1 MRMFKT
7 QKTESGPA
15 EKPSASA
22 TESKSGTEAGG
33 QDESRAGYQPYT
45 PVKQRTFHPD
55 VPRPSNAPAATTT
68 TGAAPATPDSLERG
82 NTLIVGP
89 NIRLKGEIAACDTLV
104 VQGNIEAS
112 MDSRHID
119 IAEGGVFIGEAAVD
133 TADIAGHFEGT
144 ITVRDCLSVR
154 NSGQVRGSIRYGR
167 LAVQDGGVLKGEIE
181 LIENGNSRSTKPG
194 EAAKSPS
201 TGGNGSKPAN
211 GSAGSHDTGSDKQVA
226 AQN

>member
-1 MRMFKT
+1 MRMFKS
-7 QKTESGPA
+7 QKQEPGASPTPPGP
-15 EKPSASA
+15 ETKLNPGNNDQ
-22 TESKSGTEAGG
+22 TLGEPERPNYRPFVPTK
-33 QDESRAGYQPYT
+33 DR
-45 PVKQRTFHPD
+45 KFHPD
-55 VPRPSNAPAATTT
+55 VPRPSEPGRPAAE
-68 TGAAPATPDSLERG
+68 PADRG

-119 IAEGGVFIGEAAVD
+119 IAEGGVFVGEAAVD

-181 LIENGNSRSTKPG
+181 LIEDGKSGKTADLKKPTALSG
-194 EAAKSPS
+194 
-201 TGGNGSKPAN
+201 TGDASKPA
-211 GSAGSHDTGSDKQVA
+211 AGGGSDEPQKQIA
-226 AQN
+226 SARS